1 MKIAL
6 AQLNPTVGDLKGN
19 LEKIERA
26 CISARDAGANLVVFS
41 EMVLS
46 GYPPRDLL
54 YTPEFIAQGQEAL
67 EKLISRVQGP
77 TVLCGHFAQAPEG
90 RGLTNAA
97 TLFQNGKILACAH
110 KILLPTYDVFDEM
123 RYFEPGETVAVAFV
137 NGVKVGIS
145 ICEDIWNLTGFCET
159 AEYRRHPVAE
169 LIKAGAEMIFNLSA
183 SPYRV
188 GKPDHRM
195 KLGAAIVRQFGKP
208 FVLVNQ
214 AGGNDD
220 LLFDG
225 HSFALSAK
233 GEVIARAKGFEEDL
247 AICDTDSGS
256 GDIRPMA
263 ASEPAEIIAALA
275 MGIRDYLRKCGYQ
288 KAVIGLSG
296 GIDSSVVA
304 ALAVMALGAENVMGV
319 SMPSPYTAQ
328 ASIDDA
334 QTLAKNLGIRFSIVP
349 ITELFDA
356 YKNSLKP
363 VFEGMRE
370 DVTEENIQA
379 RIRGNILM
387 AVSNKL
393 GCMVLSTGNKS
404 EIAVGYCTLYG
415 DMAGG
420 LAVISDIPKTKVYE
434 LARWMNKDREVIP
447 QRALERAPTA
457 ELRPNQTDQDTLP
470 PYEVLDVIVEK
481 YVEKRESAAQ
491 IIKGGIAEDVVKR
504 ALSMIDNNEYKRKQA
519 PPGLKIT
526 QKAFGVGR
534 RFPIAQKFKP

>member
-1 MKIAL
+1 
-6 AQLNPTVGDLKGN
+6 
-19 LEKIERA
+19 
-26 CISARDAGANLVVFS
+26 
-41 EMVLS
+41 
-46 GYPPRDLL
+46 
-54 YTPEFIAQGQEAL
+54 
-67 EKLISRVQGP
+67 
-77 TVLCGHFAQAPEG
+77 
-90 RGLTNAA
+90 
-97 TLFQNGKILACAH
+97 
-110 KILLPTYDVFDEM
+110 M
-123 RYFEPGETVAVAFV
+123 RYFEPGETATVGIV
-137 NGVKVGIS
+137 NGVKIGIS

-159 AEYRRHPVAE
+159 AQYLRQPVAE
-169 LIKAGAEMIFNLSA
+169 LIKAGAEMIVNLSA

-188 GKPDHRM
+188 GKPEYRE
-195 KLGAAIVRQFGKP
+195 KLGAAIVQQYGKP

-233 GEVIARAKGFEEDL
+233 GAVIAQAKGFDEDL
-247 AICDTDSGS
+247 VMCDTEAGS
-256 GDIRPMA
+256 GDVRQLPV
-263 ASEPAEIIAALA
+263 SESAEIIAALV
-275 MGIRDYLRKCGYQ
+275 MGIRDYLRKCGYK

-304 ALAVMALGAENVMGV
+304 TLAVMALGAENVMGV
-319 SMPSPYTAQ
+319 SMPSQYTAK

-334 QTLAKNLGIRFSIVP
+334 QALAKNLGIQLSTVP

-356 YKNSLKP
+356 YKKSLRP
-363 VFEGMRE
+363 VFEGKPE

-379 RIRGNILM
+379 RIRGNLLM
-387 AVSNKL
+387 ALSNKL

-434 LARWMNKDREVIP
+434 LARWMNKDREIIP

-470 PYEVLDVIVEK
+470 PYEILDAIVEK
-481 YVEKRESAAQ
+481 YIEKHESAAQ

-504 ALSMIDNNEYKRKQA
+504 MLTLIDNNEYKRKQA
-519 PPGLKIT
+519 APGFKIT
-526 QKAFGVGR
+526 QKAFGTGR